1 MLLSKVE
8 KNSVIFIDTNIFLY
22 NISLHPVHGDTCKA
36 FLKRIEKG
44 ELSGKTNVIVLN
56 ELLHK
61 LILGEVSLKYN
72 ITLSQS
78 AGYIK
83 KNPDILSSLDVCE
96 CYNIVDFATNDKDF
110 QRVFFLKV
118 WNP

>member
-1 MLLSKVE
+1 MNLLTMK
-8 KNSVIFIDTNIFLY
+8 K
-22 NISLHPVHGDTCKA
+22 H
-36 FLKRIEKG
+36 IENG

-78 AGYIK
+78 TGYIK
-83 KNPDILSSLDVCE
+83 KNPDAIHVATCKF
-96 CYNIVDFATNDKDF
+96 YNIVDIATNYTDF
-110 QRVFFLKV
+110 RRVHFLRA

>member
-8 KNSVIFIDTNIFLY
+8 NNSIIFIDANIFLY
-22 NISLHPVHGDTCKA
+22 NISLHPLHGDICKD

-78 AGYIK
+78 AGYIHEK
-83 KNPDILSSLDVCE
+83 IQID
-96 CYNIVDFATNDKDF
+96 DK
-110 QRVFFLKV
+110 
-118 WNP
+118 